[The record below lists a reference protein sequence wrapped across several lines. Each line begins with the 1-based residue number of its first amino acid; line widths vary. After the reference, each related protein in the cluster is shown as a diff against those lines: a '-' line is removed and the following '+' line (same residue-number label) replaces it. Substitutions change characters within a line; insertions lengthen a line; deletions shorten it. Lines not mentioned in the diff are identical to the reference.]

1 MTCVVL
7 FIQSLV
13 CVLCVAACKRLR
25 IITYQDF
32 DLDTAKKWFPIS
44 SFLVALIYTGS
55 KSLVRTLLGYYDAF
69 LTPLQQ
75 YLSIP
80 VYTIFKNLTIIF
92 IVSVYERKE
101 DH

>member
-13 CVLCVAACKRLR
+13 CVSCVALCKRLR
-25 IITYQDF
+25 IISYKDF

-44 SFLVALIYTGS
+44 SFLVTLIYTGS
-55 KSLVRTLLGYYDAF
+55 KSLVSAF
-69 LTPLQQ
+69 LSIVRSGSLTVPPQQ

-80 VYTIFKNLTIIF
+80 VYTIFKNLTIII
-92 IVSVYERKE
+92 IVRNCL
-101 DH
+101 D